1 MRIVVP
7 IIAAIL
13 ALSACASAPPP
24 WTHSSKSK
32 EAWAKD
38 YASCRRRAD
47 REVAPAYE
55 PVPDQRGLGPFREA
69 ERDAARKR
77 MDELV
82 AGCMRAEGYV
92 PARGK

>member
-1 MRIVVP
+1 MRIVP
-7 IIAAIL
+7 IIVAVL

-38 YASCRRRAD
+38 YSSCRRWAD

-55 PVPDQRGLGPFREA
+55 PVPDQRGLSPFREA
-69 ERDAARKR
+69 ERDATKAR
-77 MDELV
+77 MNALV
-82 AGCMRAEGYV
+82 DGCMRAEGYV